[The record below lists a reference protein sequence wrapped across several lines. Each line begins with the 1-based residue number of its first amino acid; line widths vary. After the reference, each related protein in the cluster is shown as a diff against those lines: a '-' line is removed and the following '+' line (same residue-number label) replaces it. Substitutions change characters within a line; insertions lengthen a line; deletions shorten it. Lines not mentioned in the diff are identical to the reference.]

1 MIIEKT
7 FKLTIK
13 DAAYF
18 LTEQEVTSLYEQ
30 CRQALN
36 ISVTNPNWPTYPPG
50 VRKFDPIVPWPTDD
64 NTTTGKPQ
72 WPTYP
77 LPNTYCGNVT
87 CCTTTSG
94 TTDNSVM
101 DWHDYHGVTGTGIS
115 TANVPSSK
123 GINFISDDMATDTT
137 DTTDNFGFDWNTG
150 INKLNDKTNVN
161 WRSSVQQALD
171 KLSAK
176 TNVTTSDGTTIR

>member
-1 MIIEKT
+1 MTIEKT

-18 LTEQEVTSLYEQ
+18 LTEQEVTALYEQ

-36 ISVTNPNWPTYPPG
+36 ISVTNPNWPTYP
-50 VRKFDPIVPWPTDD
+50 
-64 NTTTGKPQ
+64 
-72 WPTYP
+72 
-77 LPNTYCGNVT
+77 LPNTYCGNVPFG
-87 CCTTTSG
+87 TTTSG

-101 DWHDYHGVTGTGIS
+101 DWHNYHGVTGGIKS
-115 TANVPSSK
+115 ANVPSSK
-123 GINFISDDMATDTT
+123 GINFLSDDLSDDMETIK
-137 DTTDNFGFDWNTG
+137 DNN
-150 INKLNDKTNVN
+150 N
-161 WRSSVQQALD
+161 WRSSVQKALD